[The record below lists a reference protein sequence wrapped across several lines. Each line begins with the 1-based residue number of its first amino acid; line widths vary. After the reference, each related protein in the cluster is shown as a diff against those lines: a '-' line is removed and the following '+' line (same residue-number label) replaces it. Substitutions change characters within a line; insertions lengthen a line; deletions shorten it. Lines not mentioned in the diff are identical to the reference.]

1 MITWQQANF
10 CFYFK
15 NHKNAAFLL
24 MESDRLINSLPQ
36 VKWTETAVA
45 LASRLQE
52 ECVTFIVANF
62 LHVVQSEGFSILLQV
77 KVPSSYCMP
86 PNKLNYI
93 TLWIVQS
100 AK

>member
-1 MITWQQANF
+1 MIGSFCKRSVTEQKLFMSSSSWQQANF
-10 CFYFK
+10 CLHFK

-45 LASRLQE
+45 LASKLQE

-62 LHVVQSEGFSILLQV
+62 LHVVQSEGFSVLLQV
-77 KVPSSYCMP
+77 KKPSSC
-86 PNKLNYI
+86 
-93 TLWIVQS
+93 
-100 AK
+100 

>member
-1 MITWQQANF
+1 
-10 CFYFK
+10 
-15 NHKNAAFLL
+15 
-24 MESDRLINSLPQ
+24 METDRLINSLPQ

-62 LHVVQSEGFSILLQV
+62 LHIVQSEGFSILLQV
-77 KVPSSYCMP
+77 KGPSSYCML
-86 PNKLNYI
+86 PNKLKCI
-93 TLWIVQS
+93 ALWIVRP

>member
-1 MITWQQANF
+1 
-10 CFYFK
+10 
-15 NHKNAAFLL
+15 

-62 LHVVQSEGFSILLQV
+62 LHVVQSDGFSVLLQV
-77 KVPSSYCMP
+77 KGPSRYCML
-86 PNKLNYI
+86 PNKLKYI
-93 TLWIVQS
+93 ALWTVRA

>member
-1 MITWQQANF
+1 
-10 CFYFK
+10 
-15 NHKNAAFLL
+15 

-36 VKWTETAVA
+36 VKWTEAAVA

-62 LHVVQSEGFSILLQV
+62 LHVVQSEGFSGLLQV
-77 KVPSSYCMP
+77 KVPSSYSML

-93 TLWIVQS
+93 TLWIVQA